1 MVVEVAGEAV
11 AAGVAEAGVEAEA
24 LEDHQD
30 GVLVV
35 VRKVTLSSN
44 GQHSLKTEPLPPS
57 LWVEGVLLTPILMED
72 MVPDHP
78 ALEVHILLE
87 TLHTA
92 TGLQVNSFICYI
104 HIQYILEIHEGSAF
118 FAANKNCFPLSH
130 FSLAKP
136 CARN

>member
-1 MVVEVAGEAV
+1 VVEVAGEAV

-24 LEDHQD
+24 LAIAIVDHQD

-72 MVPDHP
+72 MGPDHP
-78 ALEVHILLE
+78 VLEVHILLE
-87 TLHTA
+87 TPHTA
-92 TGLQVNSFICYI
+92 TGLQVMEPVLVQDFPVV
-104 HIQYILEIHEGSAF
+104 LEPMEGRV
-118 FAANKNCFPLSH
+118 SH
-130 FSLAKP
+130 GNVLDLEWGLDSWAVL
-136 CARN
+136 

>member
-1 MVVEVAGEAV
+1 MVEVAGEAV

-24 LEDHQD
+24 LDLDHQD

-72 MVPDHP
+72 MGPDHP
-78 ALEVHILLE
+78 VLEVHILLE

-92 TGLQVNSFICYI
+92 TGLQVKSFI
-104 HIQYILEIHEGSAF
+104 
-118 FAANKNCFPLSH
+118 
-130 FSLAKP
+130 
-136 CARN
+136 

>member
-1 MVVEVAGEAV
+1 MVEVAGEAV

-24 LEDHQD
+24 LAIAIVDHQD

-72 MVPDHP
+72 MGPDHP
-78 ALEVHILLE
+78 VLEVHILLE

-92 TGLQVNSFICYI
+92 TGLQVKSFI
-104 HIQYILEIHEGSAF
+104 
-118 FAANKNCFPLSH
+118 
-130 FSLAKP
+130 
-136 CARN
+136 